1 MRRKGVCV
9 HISVCP
15 VRVYVWCI
23 RVSFLCIW
31 THPCVFLFLLNPL
44 DYQCEGRPSYNPLC
58 EINKI
63 HIDLLFNTRVWWMR
77 ALDVR
82 VESAGPRHW
91 FYSNDNGRPTNQ
103 SARCKRENSRRT
115 NGSALYILEEDT
127 LPQSFV
133 AVENTNLASFF
144 SSYFLIW
151 EKNLERRPIHKCN
164 MEIVICYFELLFGI
178 K

>member
-1 MRRKGVCV
+1 MRRKGVCAR
-9 HISVCP
+9 VCML
-15 VRVYVWCI
+15 VFVLCACMCGVFVYH
-23 RVSFLCIW
+23 SFI
-31 THPCVFLFLLNPL
+31 PL
-44 DYQCEGRPSYNPLC
+44 DYQCEGRPSFNPLC

-77 ALDVR
+77 TLDVR
-82 VESAGPRHW
+82 IESAGPRHW
-91 FYSNDNGRPTNQ
+91 FYSNGRPTNQ

-144 SSYFLIW
+144 FFSF
-151 EKNLERRPIHKCN
+151 EKKPCRETCPQ
-164 MEIVICYFELLFGI
+164 M
-178 K
+178 